1 MRKEVLKDR
10 YGRKLGEIL
19 EKRDGTLELRDRLG
33 RYLGK
38 YDPKRNET
46 RDRTGRLVGKG
57 NLLGMILER
66 YLED

>member
-1 MRKEVLKDR
+1 V
-10 YGRKLGEIL
+10 